1 MMPARHHTFRYSLKR
16 VRQHK
21 LCHAWLVRMD
31 GGQTGRL
38 FPCNIY
44 NVFAFLSDMRLIV
57 CNNMIQLIVNAI
69 NVLELF
75 VCHVIAIHNM

>member
-1 MMPARHHTFRYSLKR
+1 MPARHHTFRYSLKR
-16 VRQHK
+16 VRQYK
-21 LCHAWLVRMD
+21 LCYAWLVRMD

-57 CNNMIQLIVNAI
+57 CNNMIQLIVNAN

-75 VCHVIAIHNM
+75 VCLVIAIHNM